1 MDEALEALAR
11 IPLFA
16 AADPA
21 GFAVTGPLSGGLT
34 NRTYRIEGPVGRFA
48 LRIAGKGTDAY
59 IDRAAEA
66 HNARAAA
73 AAGVGP
79 EVAFAGPESGLLLTR
94 WVEGAERLDAA
105 ALREP
110 ARIRRAATALRRLHG
125 RAAAF
130 ANPRNPFA
138 DLAGYERLLRA
149 GGVALPE
156 GYGDARD
163 ALQWLHGPL
172 SASSPDPVSCHCD
185 PAPANLLDDG
195 ARIWLVDYEYAGR
208 ADAMWDLGFLAG
220 EADYGE
226 AEDAALLAAWLG
238 RAPAPPEPARMA
250 LYKAICDLM
259 GALWSLVQYMNKIED
274 EMFLEVSRERFERCR
289 AMLASEALARHARA
303 LSEG

>member
-16 AADPA
+16 GIDPA
-21 GFAVTGPLSGGLT
+21 GFVVTGPLSGGLT
-34 NRTYRIEGPVGRFA
+34 NRTYRIESPAGCFA
-48 LRIAGKGTDAY
+48 LRIAGEGTDAY
-59 IDRAAEA
+59 MDRAAEA

-94 WVEGAERLDAA
+94 WIEGAERLDAA

-110 ARIRRAATALRRLHG
+110 ARIRRAAEALKRLHG

-130 ANPRNPFA
+130 TNPRDPFA

-149 GGVALPE
+149 GGLALPE

-163 ALQWLHGPL
+163 ALQRLHGAL
-172 SASSPDPVSCHCD
+172 AAPDPVSCHCD

-195 ARIWLVDYEYAGR
+195 ARIRLVDFEYAGL

-220 EADYGE
+220 EAVYGE
-226 AEDAALLAAWLG
+226 AQDTALLEAYFG
-238 RAPAPPEPARMA
+238 RGLIPAEAARMA
-250 LYKAICDLM
+250 LYKAICHLM
-259 GALWSLVQYMNKIED
+259 GALWSLVQHMNKNEED
-274 EMFLEVSRERFERCR
+274 MFVSVSQERFERCR
-289 AMLASEALARHARA
+289 ALIASEAFARHVRA
-303 LSEG
+303 MKHG